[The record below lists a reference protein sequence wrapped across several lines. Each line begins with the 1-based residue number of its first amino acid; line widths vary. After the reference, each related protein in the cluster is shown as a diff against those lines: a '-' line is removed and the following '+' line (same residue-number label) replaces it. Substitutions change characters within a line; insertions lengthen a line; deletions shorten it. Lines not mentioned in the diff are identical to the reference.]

1 MNIICSHICPS
12 SPYSVV
18 AVFVSSPAERLG
30 LYYSLG
36 IWLEL
41 PGMVEAFELMV
52 GASASGYG
60 ENKEVEKKAVTQ
72 PSTTLADNT
81 NHSIQ
86 SETSVRIAVDIVA
99 DMAQLK
105 KE

>member
-1 MNIICSHICPS
+1 
-12 SPYSVV
+12 
-18 AVFVSSPAERLG
+18 
-30 LYYSLG
+30 
-36 IWLEL
+36 
-41 PGMVEAFELMV
+41 MVKAFELLV

-72 PSTTLADNT
+72 PSTLAET

-86 SETSVRIAVDIVA
+86 SETSVRIAVDIMA